1 MSTYTNPISK
11 NIVKIPENGI
21 IFECGSRDCLD
32 AIEVLN
38 HYKPRKIYS
47 FECNP
52 ESIEV
57 CKANAKHYPQIELVE
72 SAVGNCNED
81 ISFYATDMENSPD
94 KNIGGSSA
102 LFHNRGQTDFI
113 QKKITVPCTRLD
125 TFMEENQIDKI
136 DLLCMDLQGYEKI
149 ALEGMGERIK
159 DVKYII
165 TEVNFEAY
173 YEGSALFDDIFNF
186 MNEKGFIFETAW
198 PASHLLENKLFGD
211 AIFRKAE

>member
-1 MSTYTNPISK
+1 MSAYTHPISK
-11 NIVKIPENGI
+11 DIVKIPEGGI

-52 ESIEV
+52 ESIEA
-57 CKANAKHYPQIELVE
+57 CKANAKNYSQIELVE

-125 TFMEENQIDKI
+125 TFMKENQIDKI

-149 ALEGMGERIK
+149 ALEGMRERIK

-173 YEGSALFDDIFNF
+173 YEGSALFDDIFDFLNS
-186 MNEKGFIFETAW
+186 NDFIFETAW
-198 PASHLLENKLFGD
+198 PTSHFLQRKLFGD
-211 AIFRKAE
+211 AIFRRVE